1 MSKTSSAEKAT
12 RTAERKKLHNKA
24 IRSAT
29 KTHIT
34 RVEKL
39 VQSNDAE
46 AAKKEVVVAISALD
60 RAAKRKV
67 IHPNTAARRKSR
79 LMKKVNKAA
88 LASTVTEKPRTR
100 KTATA
105 RRRTAGP
112 SAAPPPTTWSTT

>member
-12 RTAERKKLHNKA
+12 RTAERANLRNKA

-79 LMKKVNKAA
+79 LMKKVNKTA

-100 KTATA
+100 KTAKKKA
-105 RRRTAGP
+105 
-112 SAAPPPTTWSTT
+112 